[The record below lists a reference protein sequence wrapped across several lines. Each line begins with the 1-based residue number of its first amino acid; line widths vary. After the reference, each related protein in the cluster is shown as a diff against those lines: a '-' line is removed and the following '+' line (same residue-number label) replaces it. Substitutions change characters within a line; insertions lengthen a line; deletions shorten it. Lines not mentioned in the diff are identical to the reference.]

1 MTTTHVEPVY
11 YDADALTGFARALL
25 IAAGMPADKA
35 ADVADVLVEG
45 ECLGKSTHGLAL
57 LPHYLRE
64 IEAGGMVLEGGPAV
78 VRDQG
83 ACLTW
88 DGRKLPG
95 PWLMLRAVEE
105 AVTRARR
112 FGIGAVSVRRSHH
125 TACLATYLRRAT
137 EQGFLLFLT
146 LTDPGH
152 RSVAPFGGTT
162 PVLTSN
168 PLAFGAPTDG
178 PPVLV
183 DMATAMLTNG
193 AVAAHRAR
201 GEPLPHPDLLDSA
214 GHPSTDPNVIA
225 TDPPGTILPL
235 GGLNAGHKGYA
246 LGLMVELLTGC
257 LSGHG
262 RADAN
267 EGWSAAVLLLAID
280 PAAFGG
286 ETEYRRQADWL
297 AQACRSSAPRPGV
310 ERVTLPG
317 EASLD
322 RRRQRMRD
330 GVPLPAALMEALSDR
345 AGALGVEVPAPQSA

>member
-1 MTTTHVEPVY
+1 MSTTNAEPVC

-25 IAAGMPADKA
+25 VAAGMPADKA
-35 ADVADVLVEG
+35 VDVADVLVEG
-45 ECLGKSTHGLAL
+45 ECLGKTTHGLAL

-64 IEAGGMVLEGGPAV
+64 IGNGGMALEGDPAIL
-78 VRDQG
+78 RDQG

-105 AVTRARR
+105 AVARARR
-112 FGIGAVSVRRSHH
+112 FGIGAVSVQRSHH
-125 TACLATYLRRAT
+125 TACLAAYLRRAT
-137 EQGFLLFLT
+137 EKGFLLFLT

-152 RSVAPFGGTT
+152 SSVAPFGGTT

-168 PLAFGAPTDG
+168 PLAFGAPTGG

-193 AVAAHRAR
+193 TVAAHRAR

-235 GGLNAGHKGYA
+235 GGLQAGHKGYA

-257 LSGHG
+257 LSGQG

-267 EGWSAAVLLLAID
+267 EGWSAAVFLLAID

-286 ETEYRRQADWL
+286 EEAYRRQADWL
-297 AQACRSSAPRPGV
+297 AQACRSSTPRPGV

-322 RRRQRMRD
+322 RRRERLRE
-330 GVPLPAALMEALSDR
+330 GVPLPTALMEALSER
-345 AGALGVEVPAPQSA
+345 ASALGVGIPAPLPV